1 MKRSSH
7 SIFTDIK
14 RQWTKKADNSL
25 TQFCGDTVGS
35 QTNMTDMAGT
45 TTFNEVDPKESDILK
60 SAPSKNS
67 VVAAANGTTRQ
78 RQIAIPADAEKAPV
92 SVKI

>member
-1 MKRSSH
+1 
-7 SIFTDIK
+7 
-14 RQWTKKADNSL
+14 
-25 TQFCGDTVGS
+25 
-35 QTNMTDMAGT
+35 MAGA

>member
-1 MKRSSH
+1 
-7 SIFTDIK
+7 
-14 RQWTKKADNSL
+14 
-25 TQFCGDTVGS
+25 
-35 QTNMTDMAGT
+35 MAGA

-78 RQIAIPADAEKAPV
+78 RKLPFLQTLKKRPFL
-92 SVKI
+92 